1 MKNKQPRRR
10 VRSKED
16 GSFAIALGQPD
27 LESEMIGPHVPLF
40 PTSVFK
46 GDGVASGKS
55 GHFVTGELANI
66 VLLVFL
72 YTLQGI
78 PLGLTASIPLVL
90 QNRHVSYKQQA
101 LFSFAQWPFSLKLLW
116 APIVD
121 ACYSPRF
128 GRRKSWLV
136 PTQYLIGLFMV
147 VLSYSVDS
155 LLGSDE
161 NPVDKP
167 NLFMLTAIFFT
178 FNFLAATQDI
188 AVDGWALTMLSSE
201 NVGYASTCNAVGQTA
216 GYFLGNVVFLAL
228 ESKDFCNRF
237 LRTVPAGRGL
247 VTLSE
252 YVFFWAIIFIISTTV
267 VMILKRER
275 ESGKDT
281 DEMGVMEAYR
291 LLGKIIRLH
300 PVVMLTCLHL
310 TAKIAFAAADGI
322 TGLKLIEHGVR
333 KDMLA
338 LLAVP
343 IIPLELLLPVV
354 IGKYTTGRRP
364 LTAYLTAYPYRNML
378 SLVFAL
384 MVWWTP
390 YWKQPD
396 GQYPVAYYALILLIF
411 ALQQVALHCMFVSQ
425 MAFHAKVSDPT
436 VGGTYMT
443 LLNTVANLGGNW
455 PLTVALSLTELV
467 TMRRCE
473 KGVAGGDSSSSP
485 SSLNATF
492 NAVDNRHW
500 PAPNCDVLVD
510 GYTVLIG
517 CGFVVGCF
525 WKLFCGK
532 LFEQLQHLDKR
543 SWTCGSAERC

>member
-40 PTSVFK
+40 PRSIFK

-291 LLGKIIRLH
+291 LLGKIIRLR

-467 TMRRCE
+467 TVRRCE
-473 KGVAGGDSSSSP
+473 KGVAGGDSSSS
-485 SSLNATF
+485 SLNATF
-492 NAVDNRHW
+492 NAVDDRHW

-510 GYTVLIG
+510 GYMVLIG

>member
-40 PTSVFK
+40 PRSIFK

-364 LTAYLTAYPYRNML
+364 LTAYLTAYPYRNIL

-467 TMRRCE
+467 T
-473 KGVAGGDSSSSP
+473 
-485 SSLNATF
+485 
-492 NAVDNRHW
+492 
-500 PAPNCDVLVD
+500 CDVLVD
-510 GYTVLIG
+510 GYMVLIG

>member
-46 GDGVASGKS
+46 GDGVVSGKS

-473 KGVAGGDSSSSP
+473 KGVAGGDSSSS
-485 SSLNATF
+485 LNATF

-517 CGFVVGCF
+517 CCFVVGCF